1 MKNSIKFTLV
11 LIVFFSQL
19 NLFSQSNSIEYK
31 ANTLV
36 KIIQKH
42 HYSPRP
48 VDEKFSEL
56 AIDELIKNIDPY
68 KIILTKSDIDSLKSY
83 RSELYGLILNKKDS
97 FVNVT
102 TNIYQQRI
110 LYTDSI
116 LSALKSTK
124 LNYNKNDTII
134 LKTDN
139 KYLTKKE
146 LSEFILGLVKYYSL
160 NSYYSWKS
168 VSDSTLS
175 REEILEKEKN
185 KIIDNFR
192 KAIVSD
198 DEGTDIREYIEIAYL
213 KSIATAF
220 DPHTVYF
227 PPQEEEEFSNML
239 SKKIFAFGIELHKND
254 LEKVE
259 ITEIIPGS
267 PAWISGQINEGDIV
281 LSIKTS
287 KNKIN
292 ILEEMT
298 PDEINKLIS
307 EVEDEEVNFH
317 ILKKNN
323 KEIDVLLTK
332 EAIDNDENAIDSY
345 ILEGEKKI
353 GYINL
358 PSFYVERGD
367 LNYTVNGSASD
378 MAKSIIRLKEDN
390 IDGLII
396 NLNYNGGG
404 SILEAINMAGIF
416 IDFGAVA
423 IAKQRGEDPQSLRDM
438 NRGTIYDG
446 PLVVLMNTFS
456 ASASEFFAAA
466 LQDYNRAV
474 IVGSQSFG
482 KATAQEV
489 IPIDTRNNYKTHDA
503 FLKLTTAEI
512 FRVDGTSNQKRGVI
526 PDIVLPD
533 YFNHDNYSER
543 NYKSALDNTTVDKET
558 YFKALD
564 TLPVNY
570 LKSLS
575 SQRIKVDSS
584 FILIEKNN
592 AKYSDKMEFK
602 IPLELNE
609 FEAYFN
615 LQEKE
620 RENEIFSDNNIYEIK
635 KPSSLVDLNQLQ
647 NPDNEFEEN
656 KRNSIKKDIY
666 IKEAYNI
673 LNDWINLINK

>member
-1 MKNSIKFTLV
+1 
-11 LIVFFSQL
+11 
-19 NLFSQSNSIEYK
+19 LFSQSNSIEYK

-48 VDEKFSEL
+48 LDDKFSEL
-56 AIDELIKNIDPY
+56 VIDEMIKNIDPY

-83 RSELYGLILNKKDS
+83 RSELAELILNKKDS
-97 FVNVT
+97 FVNAT
-102 TNIYQQRI
+102 TNIYEQRI

-116 LSALKSTK
+116 LSTLRTTK
-124 LNYNKNDTII
+124 LNFNKKDSIT

-139 KYLTKKE
+139 EYLSKE
-146 LSEFILGLVKYYSL
+146 DLSEFIVGIIKYYSL
-160 NSYYSWKS
+160 DSYYSWKS
-168 VSDSTLS
+168 VSDSSLS
-175 REEILEKEKN
+175 REEILENEKN
-185 KIIDNFR
+185 KNIDNIR
-192 KAIVSD
+192 KAIVSE
-198 DEGTDIREYIEIAYL
+198 DEGNEIRDYVETAYL

-227 PPQEEEEFSNML
+227 PPQEEAEFNNML

-254 LEKVE
+254 FGKVE

-317 ILKKNN
+317 ILKKNK
-323 KEIDVLLTK
+323 KEEDVVLSK
-332 EAIDNDENAIDSY
+332 DAIDNDENAIDSY
-345 ILEGEKKI
+345 ILEGKKKI

-396 NLNYNGGG
+396 NLKYNGGG

-416 IDFGAVA
+416 IDYGAVA
-423 IAKQRGEDPQSLRDM
+423 IAKQKGEDPQSLKDM

-446 PLVVLMNTFS
+446 PLVVMINTFS

-466 LQDYNRAV
+466 MQDYNRAV
-474 IVGSQSFG
+474 IIGSQSFG
-482 KATAQEV
+482 KATAQEI
-489 IPIDTRNNYKTHDA
+489 IPFDTRNNYKSHDA
-503 FLKLTTAEI
+503 YLKLTIAEI

-533 YFNHDNYSER
+533 YYNHDTFSER
-543 NYKSALDNTTVDKET
+543 NYKSALNNTTVDKET

-564 TLPVNY
+564 TLPINY

-575 SQRIKVDSS
+575 YKRIEVDSS
-584 FILIEKNN
+584 FIFIENNN
-592 AKYSDKMEFK
+592 AKYSNKMEFK

-609 FEAYFN
+609 FEEYYN

-620 RENEIFSDNNIYEIK
+620 RETKIVSENDLYKIK
-635 KPSSLVDLNQLQ
+635 KPSSLIILNELQ
-647 NPDNEFEEN
+647 DPDNEFEEN
-656 KRNSIKKDIY
+656 RKNNIKKDIY

-673 LNDWINLINK
+673 LNDWIKLINK